1 MEEQLINQFISF
13 DDFKKIHQIES
24 LQLKEEDLLIIYRI
38 IENNKFVLTNDHYLP
53 ALFHYI
59 KEKTSLATSLKLK
72 SLFQDNY
79 SIFVNV

>member
-1 MEEQLINQFISF
+1 MEEQLINHFISF

-38 IENNKFVLTNDHYLP
+38 IENNKFVLTNDNYLP